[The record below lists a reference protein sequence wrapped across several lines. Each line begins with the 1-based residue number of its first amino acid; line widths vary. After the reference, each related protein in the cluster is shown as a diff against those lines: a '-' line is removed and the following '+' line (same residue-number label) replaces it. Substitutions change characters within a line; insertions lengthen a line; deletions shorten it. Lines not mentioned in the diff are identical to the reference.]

1 MAERPDVEAI
11 RRDDEAVYLSLL
23 EADHAASVAHD
34 FIFGLKGVTQ
44 EQASE
49 AIWTIHNALR
59 PLIVLDGDD
68 VAGNLEGRLANEDD
82 AALRNYLAKPKGI
95 DE

>member
-1 MAERPDVEAI
+1 MNDT
-11 RRDDEAVYLSLL
+11 RRDEAVYGALL

-34 FIFGLKGVTQ
+34 FVWGLNDVTK
-44 EQASE
+44 EQADA

-68 VAGNLEGRLANEDD
+68 VAGNLEGDASDLKERLLNVDD
-82 AALRNYLAKPKGI
+82 AALRNYLDGASS
-95 DE
+95 